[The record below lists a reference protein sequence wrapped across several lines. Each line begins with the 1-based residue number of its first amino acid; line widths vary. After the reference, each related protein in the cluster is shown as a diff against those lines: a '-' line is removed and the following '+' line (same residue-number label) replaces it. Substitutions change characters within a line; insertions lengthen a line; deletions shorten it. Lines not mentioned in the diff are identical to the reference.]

1 MKIAVFGGTGR
12 TGIPL
17 LKTALDRGFEVKALV
32 RSPAK
37 LNFSGRR
44 LEIIEGDVLNEEDVR
59 KTIEG
64 TDAVI
69 SVLGPAKG
77 SPDSLMKDAAEVIS
91 RVMKEKGVDRI
102 VWLTGAGVKDDR
114 DEKAVSRS
122 LIRGLMK
129 IVAGKVRSSSEEA
142 YRIGTAAGLEY
153 TVPRAPM
160 LSEDPAKGGL
170 EAGYSPPKPKPVSRE
185 DVATFILDVVGEGK
199 FKKESP
205 MIGY

>member
-12 TGIPL
+12 TGVPL
-17 LKTALDRGFEVKALV
+17 LKEALDRGLEVKALV
-32 RSPAK
+32 RTPAK
-37 LNFSGRR
+37 MNFSGQK
-44 LEIIEGDVLNEEDVR
+44 LEVIEGDALDENDVR
-59 KTIEG
+59 KTVEG

-77 SPDSLMKDAAEVIS
+77 SPDSLMKDAAEVIT
-91 RVMKEKGVDRI
+91 RVMKETGVRRI

-114 DEKAVSRS
+114 DEKALSRTM
-122 LIRGLMK
+122 IRGLMK
-129 IVAGKVRSSSEEA
+129 IVAGKVLSYSEEA
-142 YRIGTAAGLEY
+142 YRIVTTADLDY

-160 LSEDPAKGGL
+160 LSEDPTKGPV
-170 EAGYSPPKPKPVSRE
+170 EAGYTPPKPKPLSRE
-185 DVATFILDVVGEGK
+185 DVARFILDVVEEGK